1 MATQQN
7 YSLGRGRVYFDEFVA
22 GTFNPTGE
30 QYIGNTPDFNMN
42 VTSQTLDHYTSDDAV
57 KILDDQALI
66 QIDRK
71 GTFHT
76 DNIGVS
82 NLARFF
88 LGTTGIVTSTAGNI
102 TGEQINSV
110 TTDRYYQLGVS
121 TSTPSGVRNVNTVVV
136 KNDAATPVT
145 YVEGTDYTVD
155 LVRARIYVIA
165 GGAIADL
172 TNLRVDYATTVA
184 SRDQVITSSN
194 KQIIGALRFV
204 SSNATG
210 VDRDYFAPY
219 VKITPNGDF
228 ALKGDQ
234 WQSLSFNVQMV
245 KKDSLT
251 EVLYID
257 GQAA

>member
-7 YSLGRGRVYFDEFVA
+7 YSLGRGKVYFDEFVA
-22 GTFNPTGE
+22 GTFNLTGE

-42 VTSQTLDHYTSDDAV
+42 VTSQTLDHYTADDAV
-57 KILDDQALI
+57 KILDEQALI

-76 DNIGVS
+76 DNIGVG
-82 NLARFF
+82 NLAKFF
-88 LGTTGIVTSTAGNI
+88 LGTTGIVTSTAGSI
-102 TGEQINSV
+102 TGEQINGV
-110 TTDRYYQLGVS
+110 IPDRYYQLGVS
-121 TSTPSGVRNVNTVVV
+121 TATPSGVRNVTTVVV
-136 KNDAATPVT
+136 KNDASTT
-145 YVEGTDYTVD
+145 FVEGTDYTVD
-155 LVRARIYVIA
+155 LARARIYTIP
-165 GGAIADL
+165 GGAITST

-184 SRDQVITSSN
+184 TRDQVITSSN

-210 VDRDYFAPY
+210 VDRDYFMPY